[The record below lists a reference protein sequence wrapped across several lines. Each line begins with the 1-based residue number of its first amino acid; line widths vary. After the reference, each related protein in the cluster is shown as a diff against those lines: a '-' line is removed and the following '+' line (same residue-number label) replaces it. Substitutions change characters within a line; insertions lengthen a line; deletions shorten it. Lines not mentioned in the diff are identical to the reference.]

1 LAKFVNKKNEVAEF
15 LNKKFL
21 GGGGGG
27 AGAGNLHSLKTNANT
42 NQKSIRNISVLHAT
56 TKFNA
61 YERKKK
67 VTCIWLHLLV
77 NDC

>member
-1 LAKFVNKKNEVAEF
+1 VAEF

-21 GGGGGG
+21 FGGGV
-27 AGAGNLHSLKTNANT
+27 GAGNLHSLKTNANT
-42 NQKSIRNISVLHAT
+42 DQKSIPNISVLHAT

-67 VTCIWLHLLV
+67 LHVFCCIY
-77 NDC
+77 